1 MASLGPLVAYLPTP
15 RNDKGTLQV
24 PVLQE
29 LAHAALIAGASSL
42 AVLGSTGAA
51 AYMPRSM
58 RKRVVSA
65 AAEVVDGSVPL
76 LAGAGALTTA
86 EAQINVAEAAD
97 AGANIALVAPHSYE
111 PLTDREVYELYVDIT
126 GQKILPVCV
135 YHNPRTTRHR
145 FSTTEIN
152 RLAQLPGI
160 VAFKDI
166 TNGSSLIG
174 RRITEI
180 QAGLTQKQIKS
191 IDWGFSG
198 DRYGAAILK
207 AGANTWHSGLAG
219 VLPEPFVRLANL
231 AKDPQ
236 RGAETMLVT
245 RALTPLSVIATGYG
259 TVRVAHA
266 IAQISGVN
274 IGVLPQPLQP
284 LADDL
289 TKLIEVTLGIM
300 ETQLS
305 QSQQPYRPRR
315 VVRKF

>member
-15 RNDKGTLQV
+15 RNDKGKLQV

-29 LAHAALIAGASSL
+29 LAHAALVAGANSL

-65 AAEVVDGSVPL
+65 VAEVVDGGVPL
-76 LAGAGALTTA
+76 MAGVGALTTA
-86 EAQINVAEAAD
+86 EAQLNLAEAAK
-97 AGANIALVAPHSYE
+97 AGANVALVAPNSYE
-111 PLTDREVYELYVDIT
+111 PLTEYEVYELYVDIT
-126 GQKILPVCV
+126 GQRILPVCV

-145 FSTTEIN
+145 FSAKEIN

-166 TNGSSLIG
+166 TNGSSLVG
-174 RRITEI
+174 RRMAET
-180 QAGLTQKQIKS
+180 QAGLTPEQIEG

-198 DRYGAAILK
+198 DRYGEAILK

-231 AKDPQ
+231 VKDPQ
-236 RGAETMLVT
+236 RGVETMLVT
-245 RALTPLSVIATGYG
+245 QALTPIATIATSYG

-266 IAQISGVN
+266 IAQISGLQ

-284 LADDL
+284 LEKDV
-289 TKLIEVTLGIM
+289 TKLIEVSLSIM

-305 QSQQPYRPRR
+305 RSQQPYRPRR
-315 VVRKF
+315 TVKKF